1 MIWLCKSWI
10 ILLNAPF
17 ETWETFQ
24 LFMLGSIAEQCIRS
38 DQVEFSDRCDSIGCG
53 IFSRNQRKFP
63 YFLKRKKRAYFLFFL
78 SFLWNACHYLCH
90 YNYTSLL
97 ITNNSWVVLAV
108 NSTRILSNKC
118 SSKIYNLAS
127 FEICLHSST
136 RYTKIFLGNVSKS
149 KYFQFNE
156 LETP

>member
-53 IFSRNQRKFP
+53 IFIRKV
-63 YFLKRKKRAYFLFFL
+63 
-78 SFLWNACHYLCH
+78 FLWNACHYLCH
-90 YNYTSLL
+90 YNYISLL

-108 NSTRILSNKC
+108 KSTVFLSNKC
-118 SSKIYNLAS
+118 SSKIYNFGIFWNLSA
-127 FEICLHSST
+127 FH
-136 RYTKIFLGNVSKS
+136 YKIYQNFPWKCFKIQIFPIQWTWNAISCITMLPK
-149 KYFQFNE
+149 
-156 LETP
+156 